1 MAIKP
6 PSDIVLDVVRAAD
19 PARQRAAVAKLTGAP
34 ATQPAHEFAE
44 LVGGTGPLDR
54 FSTCGGPAAATGGDE
69 APDAFRS
76 FEAFFIQN
84 FLQSMLPKGAE
95 ATYGSGTAGE
105 VWRSQLAEKMG
116 DEIAKAGGIGIAD
129 RLLMEQAKSAGSI
142 AVASDDQDALF
153 SLSASLSRA
162 APFAGWESYLPFL
175 GGQMAQAPALSTADP
190 GRDGEAGA
198 ADDV

>member
-19 PARQRAAVAKLTGAP
+19 PARQRVAVEKLTGSP
-34 ATQPAHEFAE
+34 STQPAHEFAE
-44 LVGGTGPLDR
+44 LVGGARSPDR
-54 FSTCGGPAAATGGDE
+54 FGTCGEPASRPGNDE

-84 FLQSMLPKGAE
+84 FLQSMLPKAAE

-129 RLLMEQAKSAGSI
+129 RLLMDRAKNEQAA
-142 AVASDDQDALF
+142 AAAADDQGAGF
-153 SLSASLSRA
+153 SLSDSLSQA

-175 GGQMAQAPALSTADP
+175 GGQMAQTQVPAAESN
-190 GRDGEAGA
+190 RDGEPGA